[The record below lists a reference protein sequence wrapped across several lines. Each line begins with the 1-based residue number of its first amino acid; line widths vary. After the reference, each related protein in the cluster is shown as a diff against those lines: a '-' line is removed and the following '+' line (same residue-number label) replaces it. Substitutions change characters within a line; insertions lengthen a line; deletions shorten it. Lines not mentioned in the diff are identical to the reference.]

1 MTYQQLKD
9 LNKNRELKQ
18 VAFVT
23 SDIDKAV
30 KQWVDI
36 LGIGPWEI
44 IEFSDKTLRDFKV
57 GGVLVEG
64 PFKFIVALCDVGH
77 MNIEIIQPVY
87 GTTIYQSFIDRH
99 GEGMHHIKEKISCEK
114 LDKTLKKYA
123 DMGITV
129 LQTGWYR
136 NDVHYYLGTETV
148 LDFIFEIGNCPIIDL
163 DPDSVRYYPPKEEV
177 VENE

>member
-1 MTYQQLKD
+1 MTYQQLKE

-36 LGIGPWEI
+36 LGIGPWKI
-44 IEFSDKTLRDFKV
+44 LEFTDQTLRDFEV
-57 GGVLVEG
+57 GGIRQIE
-64 PFKFIVALCDVGH
+64 PFKFMVALCDVGH

-87 GTTIYQSFIDRH
+87 GTTIYQSYMNKH
-99 GEGMHHIKEKISCEK
+99 GEGLHHIKEKICPEK
-114 LDKTLKKYA
+114 LDETLEKYA
-123 DMGITV
+123 AMGISV

-136 NDVHYYLGTETV
+136 NDVHYYLDTQPV
-148 LDFIFEIGNCPIIDL
+148 LNFIFEIGNCPAIEL
-163 DPDSVRYYPPKEEV
+163 EPGSVRYYPSREEV
-177 VENE
+177 AEYE